1 MRSLAWNLA
10 VASLMLLLAAGCSG
24 QGEQPLIEGPIRSLE
39 VKTGESSREGGGNFI
54 VPVHGKLYRDY
65 LLVTYNSGTVEE
77 HTEVI
82 PAHRLWKVEFGTK
95 KVDPERKGGS
105 EYIPPPQPP
114 PTTAPTNSTG
124 TLTDPIR

>member
-1 MRSLAWNLA
+1 MRSLAWNLV
-10 VASLMLLLAAGCSG
+10 VASLLLLPAVGCNG
-24 QGEQPLIEGPIRSLE
+24 QGEQPLIEGPVRSLE

-95 KVDPERKGGS
+95 KVDPELKGGS
-105 EYIPPPQPP
+105 QYIPPPAPS
-114 PTTAPTNSTG
+114 PTTSPTKSKDSS
-124 TLTDPIR
+124 TDPIR